1 MTNDILVP
9 TSQKTIVFYDDE
21 ITAVVVD
28 ENEAQEIYVPLRP
41 LCDYLGVS
49 WNGQRERIKRD
60 PVLDEVA
67 MSARVTRADI
77 AESSRR
83 PKTSEMLCLPLDYLN
98 GWLFG
103 ISVNRVK
110 DDDIRDKLIRYQKEC
125 YRVLAR
131 EFIQTAV
138 SPSPTT
144 SSTLTHVYEMG
155 LAIASLAQEQMQFE
169 RRLENTDLAVQETAV
184 AVDGL
189 QKRVQELETRTD
201 PGEDITEEQA
211 SQVSEAVKAIAI
223 VWGKQTG
230 ASQFGSVYG
239 EMYRKFGVT
248 SYKKIRASQFEAVID
263 WLNDWYQSLANEDL
277 PF

>member
-1 MTNDILVP
+1 
-9 TSQKTIVFYDDE
+9 
-21 ITAVVVD
+21 
-28 ENEAQEIYVPLRP
+28 
-41 LCDYLGVS
+41 
-49 WNGQRERIKRD
+49 
-60 PVLDEVA
+60 

-77 AESSRR
+77 AEGSRQ

-110 DDDIRDKLIRYQKEC
+110 DDDIRNKLIRYQKEC

-131 EFIQTAV
+131 EFIQTAD

-169 RRLENTDLAVQETAV
+169 RRLEHTGLVVQETAV

-211 SQVSEAVKAIAI
+211 SQVSQAVKAIAI

-230 ASQFGSVYG
+230 ASSSVQFTGKCTV
-239 EMYRKFGVT
+239 
-248 SYKKIRASQFEAVID
+248 
-263 WLNDWYQSLANEDL
+263 SLASPHTKKSVL
-277 PF
+277 PSLKLL